1 MMKDIARNVAR
12 GVRTMLGHPGVVIPM
27 ILLPSLVLGFADTA
41 VFNWLGIT
49 QNAEDANMQIVKVG
63 LGWQATALI
72 NEIFFGPIFVATA
85 IYLGRGQG
93 PANLYSALN
102 FALNRYS
109 RLFKWHAAAV
119 LLISVGSIV
128 ILPGVLYTLNYAF
141 VDSICCIEDERWP
154 LSRSTKLTRGRRQ
167 RIFFLFLPYFVYE
180 QISMIGYLKLVK
192 IGWYYVSAMHF
203 ATYSVV
209 FLYAVVM
216 YVMYEERT
224 AQKTTPALPGGPGMR
239 PAPIAEHADSTTR

>member
-1 MMKDIARNVAR
+1 MLKDIARNVAR
-12 GVRTMLGHPGVVIPM
+12 GVRTMLGNPGVVIPM
-27 ILLPSLVLGFADTA
+27 LLLPALVLGIADTA

-85 IYLGRGQG
+85 IYLARGQG

-167 RIFFLFLPYFVYE
+167 RIFFLFLPFFIYE

-192 IGWYYVSAMHF
+192 IGWYYVAGMHF
-203 ATYSVV
+203 ATYAVV
-209 FLYAVVM
+209 FLYAIVM

-224 AQKTTPALPGGPGMR
+224 SKAKTGPEQQPTPVGAGAAKP
-239 PAPIAEHADSTTR
+239 